1 MTAKQTVRFVSCDPP
16 IVATKSLDVLSHES
30 VVRSTLATESQVK
43 LRSTSV
49 PGCDWLRTT
58 GCE

>member
-1 MTAKQTVRFVSCDPP
+1 MTAKQTVRFVPCDPP
-16 IVATKSLDVLSHES
+16 IAATKNEDILSHES
-30 VVRSTLATESQVK
+30 VVRSTAANESQVK

-49 PGCDWLRTT
+49 PGCDWLRAT